1 MTVSGV
7 LLMELAG
14 RVLLAL
20 SIVVALVVSKDQE
33 GVKLVIEIVVEVGAK
48 IVVVLVVIVTLLEV
62 SDEVLVVG

>member
-48 IVVVLVVIVTLLEV
+48 IVVVLVVTVTLLEV

>member
-1 MTVSGV
+1 
-7 LLMELAG
+7 MELAG

-33 GVKLVIEIVVEVGAK
+33 GVKLVIEIVVEVRAK
-48 IVVVLVVIVTLLEV
+48 IVVVLVVTVTLLEV

>member
-1 MTVSGV
+1 
-7 LLMELAG
+7 MELAG

-48 IVVVLVVIVTLLEV
+48 IVVVLVVTVTLLEV

>member
-33 GVKLVIEIVVEVGAK
+33 GVKLVIEIVVEVRAK
-48 IVVVLVVIVTLLEV
+48 IVVVLVVTVTLLEV